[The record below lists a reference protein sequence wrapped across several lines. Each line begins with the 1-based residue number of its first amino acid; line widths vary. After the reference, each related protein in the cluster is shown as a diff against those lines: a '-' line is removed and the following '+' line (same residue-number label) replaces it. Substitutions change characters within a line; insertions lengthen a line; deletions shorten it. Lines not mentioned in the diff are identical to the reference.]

1 MRDPDR
7 HPEPGEGS
15 RRLHAILLALCL
27 TPAPIAAQDYSLF
40 HHFNP
45 GAILGGEAALLDLV
59 IVFVAAIVPV
69 IYAIIVFPRRDLAA
83 PA

>member
-1 MRDPDR
+1 MRPGR
-7 HPEPGEGS
+7 RTTRSSTTSTPEP
-15 RRLHAILLALCL
+15 ILA
-27 TPAPIAAQDYSLF
+27 
-40 HHFNP
+40 
-45 GAILGGEAALLDLV
+45 GEAVLLDLV